1 MLDTAVVKAGAVC
14 SPGQVR
20 YIDVCMNNRLIYW
33 EGMHMRL
40 LQCHIWSVLSALK
53 TSSGNRML

>member
-1 MLDTAVVKAGAVC
+1 MLDSAVVKAGAVC

-20 YIDVCMNNRLIYW
+20 YIDVCMNNRLTYW
-33 EGMHMRL
+33 EEIHMRL
-40 LQCHIWSVLSALK
+40 LQCHILSALK